1 MNLNRH
7 QIREAAFQVLFA
19 LSSNSD
25 ASHDDLYHQVLES
38 YHDTSEDVP
47 TYLVQLVDGVTTHH
61 QELDEE
67 ISKFL
72 KKTWSVERLA
82 RTDHLILQIAF
93 FEINYVEDVPDKVA
107 VNEALELAKKYADET
122 AKNFINGVLSSKLG

>member
-1 MNLNRH
+1 MSLNRH

-19 LSSNSD
+19 LSSNAE
-25 ASHDDLYHQVLES
+25 ASHEDLYHQVLES
-38 YHDTSEDVP
+38 YHDASEDVP
-47 TYLVQLVDGVTTHH
+47 AYLSQIVDGVLNH
-61 QELDEE
+61 QTELDEE
-67 ISKFL
+67 ISKYL

-93 FEINYVEDVPDKVA
+93 FEINYVEDVPNKVA
-107 VNEALELAKKYADET
+107 INEALELAKKFADDT